1 MYFVYRDGLYH
12 DVAGKSFRDF
22 MNGELEGFEGQLPHM
37 GDWADH
43 MTTNFPEVRLKK
55 YLEMRG
61 TDGGPWRNLCALP
74 ALWVGLLYDAD
85 SQSAAWDLIK
95 DWSIEEQE
103 TLRNQVPIKGLA
115 TRFRKTSV
123 QEISKEILAIASTGL
138 KKRAKLD
145 PSGND
150 ESGFLETLRDIAERG
165 RTPAEELLD
174 AFAGKWSKSV
184 SPIFEEL
191 QY

>member
-1 MYFVYRDGLYH
+1 
-12 DVAGKSFRDF
+12 

-74 ALWVGLLYDAD
+74 ALWVGLLYDPD

-103 TLRNQVPIKGLA
+103 ILRNEVPIKGL
-115 TRFRKTSV
+115 TTPFRKTSV
-123 QEISKEILAIASTGL
+123 QEISKEILAIASAGL

-165 RTPAEELLD
+165 RTPAEELLE
-174 AFAGKWSKSV
+174 AFSGKWSKSV

>member
-1 MYFVYRDGLYH
+1 M
-12 DVAGKSFRDF
+12 
-22 MNGELEGFEGQLPHM
+22 
-37 GDWADH
+37 
-43 MTTNFPEVRLKK
+43 
-55 YLEMRG
+55 
-61 TDGGPWRNLCALP
+61 
-74 ALWVGLLYDAD
+74 GLLYDAD

-145 PSGND
+145 ASGND

-165 RTPAEELLD
+165 RSPAEELLD
-174 AFAGKWSKSV
+174 AFSGKWSKSV